1 MNHFVD
7 SLKVF
12 AAAGAGG
19 GVAGAISHDQL
30 LAWAGAGIAVGS
42 ACVTGVV
49 AAYHKYREARRD
61 EDTKDRRSQLDDIR
75 ALART
80 QTELEARIS
89 RAEKAASALTEA
101 VERVRCR
108 YPNPDGTAR
117 CSDPKHCPPEN
128 CPAPNAS

>member
-1 MNHFVD
+1 MNQFVD
-7 SLKVF
+7 SLKIF

-19 GVAGAISHDQL
+19 GVAGALSHDQL

-42 ACVTGVV
+42 AFVTAIV

-61 EDTKDRRSQLDDIR
+61 EDTKDRRSQLEDIR
-75 ALART
+75 SLARA
-80 QTELEARIS
+80 QAELEARIG
-89 RAEKAASALTEA
+89 RAEIAATSLSEV

-117 CSDPKHCPPEN
+117 CSDPKYCPPEN
-128 CPAPNAS
+128 CIVPTAP